1 MELMIVITANKYLK
15 AQQKAGRMSAESV
28 AKIVAQWT
36 HKARPQVVE
45 FHFDQATQR
54 DLILYNIDTFKFY
67 GEAQTN
73 RLVLNAT
80 MYSWKVMA
88 KEMSVRTFCTPDS
101 VLRKHL
107 HDAHK
112 VLEMLGAGLHV
123 FLALQELQVEALK
136 DIAEKGKERLAR
148 QRKRREVEKA
158 ENGEKLGGGGGAG
171 TGTVSSMGSTKTRN
185 FTPPTP
191 STFAMAWAPMS
202 GGFLDDDVLF
212 EDPSEG

>member
-1 MELMIVITANKYLK
+1 MELMICITANKFLK
-15 AQQKAGRMSAESV
+15 AQQIAGRMSAESV
-28 AKIVAQWT
+28 SKIVAQWS
-36 HKARPQVVE
+36 HKNRPQVLE
-45 FHFDQATQR
+45 FQFDQATQR
-54 DLILYNIDTFKFY
+54 DLILYNIDTFNFH
-67 GEAQTN
+67 GDAQTN
-73 RLVLNAT
+73 RMVLNAT

-123 FLALQELQVEALK
+123 FLSLQELQVEALK
-136 DIAEKGKERLAR
+136 EITNKGKERLAR
-148 QRKRREVEKA
+148 QHKRKEEERAEKVEK
-158 ENGEKLGGGGGAG
+158 GEKAG
-171 TGTVSSMGSTKTRN
+171 EGMGNASATGSTKTRN

-191 STFAMAWAPMS
+191 STFSMAWPPMS
-202 GGFLDDDVLF
+202 GFLNDNILF